1 MKQALQH
8 SKVKL
13 TWDEDDQQRKQI
25 AKKAFSQR
33 DIEDNELK
41 AYLASSDSESEDY
54 ERESKKEKYR
64 SLLGGLTFGG
74 KGKSEPTGEVEVTF
88 TSGLN
93 EDDKGK
99 PVIELQETTI
109 EAYAR
114 KEKERR
120 KARKEKMKAG
130 RAGEDG
136 AAEKPAAAPAA
147 EAEPDQAA
155 VDLGFNDPFFDE
167 PEQSNAALKKA
178 QKQKRREEKEKE
190 AAEKATKRAELELLM
205 EEDVLGPDGR
215 KLSHF
220 DMKQI
225 VKADK
230 MKKVKKAK
238 HRKPLKETEG
248 LQEDFQM
255 DVKDPRF
262 KAVFERH
269 AFAIDPTNPRF
280 VKTDGTKQLMEEKR
294 KRVASNSATTDA
306 AGAPPDEDGRE
317 RKRKKTAKPVAKKD
331 ELQSL
336 VRSLKKKAKQ
346 A

>member
-1 MKQALQH
+1 M
-8 SKVKL
+8 
-13 TWDEDDQQRKQI
+13 TWDEDDRQRKQI

-41 AYLASSDSESEDY
+41 AYLASSDSESEVD

-64 SLLGGLTFGG
+64 SLLGGLTFCG
-74 KGKSEPTGEVEVTF
+74 KGKGEPTGEVEVTF
-88 TSGLN
+88 TSGLD
-93 EDDKGK
+93 EGDKGK

-120 KARKEKMKAG
+120 KARKEKMRVG
-130 RAGEDG
+130 RVGKDESAQKPT
-136 AAEKPAAAPAA
+136 ATPAAAA
-147 EAEPDQAA
+147 AEPDPAA

-178 QKQKRREEKEKE
+178 QKKKRREEKAKE
-190 AAEKATKRAELELLM
+190 AEEKASKRAELELLM

-238 HRKPLKETEG
+238 HRRALQETEG

-255 DVKDPRF
+255 DVGDPRF
-262 KAVFERH
+262 KAVFEKH

-280 VKTDGTKQLMEEKR
+280 VKTEATKKLMEVKR
-294 KRVASNSATTDA
+294 KMVATSSPITDA
-306 AGAPPDEDGRE
+306 DGAPPDEDGPPG
-317 RKRKKTAKPVAKKD
+317 KRKKTAKSVTKKD

-336 VRSLKKKAKQ
+336 VQSLKKKAKP